1 MQTALYQLAEDFL
14 STIVFLIAYFATGN
28 LYLAVILAIVV
39 GVGQFVLLKRRGRT
53 LDAMGWLSL
62 GFAIALGGAT
72 LITDDSRFIMAKP
85 SVIHFAIAVVMLR
98 PGWLKRYMP
107 DVVRENVPERVLVAS
122 GYAWA
127 ALMIVLGLANLVIA
141 SRYSI
146 EVWAWFISLGAVGAK
161 VVAFL
166 IQFALIQILV
176 RRKLRLNAAAAN
188 QPPPRSRRSFA
199 QYSSRFLI
207 SRSNPRSGGS

>member
-1 MQTALYQLAEDFL
+1 
-14 STIVFLIAYFATGN
+14 
-28 LYLAVILAIVV
+28 
-39 GVGQFVLLKRRGRT
+39 
-53 LDAMGWLSL
+53 
-62 GFAIALGGAT
+62 
-72 LITDDSRFIMAKP
+72 
-85 SVIHFAIAVVMLR
+85 MLR

-107 DVVRENVPERVLVAS
+107 DVVRENVPERALVAS

-176 RRKLRLNAAAAN
+176 RRKLRLNAAAAKSTAA
-188 QPPPRSRRSFA
+188 PLAP
-199 QYSSRFLI
+199 
-207 SRSNPRSGGS
+207 